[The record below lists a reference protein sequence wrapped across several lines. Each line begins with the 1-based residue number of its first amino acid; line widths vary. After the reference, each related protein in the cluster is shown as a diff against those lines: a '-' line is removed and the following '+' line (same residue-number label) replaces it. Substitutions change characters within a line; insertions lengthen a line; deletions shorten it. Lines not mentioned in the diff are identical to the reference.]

1 VISFI
6 LDSKPNVRKQSL
18 KAIEVLTDKLNQSSE
33 LGKVIQI
40 DYLEV
45 CIEHTIV
52 SLAMRS
58 DYESKLKPIKEEGN

>member
-1 VISFI
+1 
-6 LDSKPNVRKQSL
+6 L
-18 KAIEVLTDKLNQSSE
+18 KAIEVFTDKLNQSSE

-58 DYESKLKPIKEEGN
+58 GYESKLKPITEEGN

>member
-1 VISFI
+1 M
-6 LDSKPNVRKQSL
+6 RKQSL

-58 DYESKLKPIKEEGN
+58 GYESKLKPITEEGN